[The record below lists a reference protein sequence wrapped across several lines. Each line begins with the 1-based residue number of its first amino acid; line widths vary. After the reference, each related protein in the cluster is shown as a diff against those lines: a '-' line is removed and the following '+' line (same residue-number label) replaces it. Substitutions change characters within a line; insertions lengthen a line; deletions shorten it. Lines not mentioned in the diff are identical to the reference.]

1 MHHGYLLWGCY
12 LRFSIYLQKCHFTV
26 CNNAY
31 SRCFMLH
38 FSTACRAC
46 PLGIGVV
53 GGRSPAFGCP
63 SSCHRP
69 IYVHLLRD
77 HGVTNVSFHYHRI
90 RSWSTVPTAHHQ
102 GGPHGKLLVRQQ
114 QKQATRLLATRTEQ
128 EPWQAGITFALLFE
142 FRELLGQEAPDPSGY
157 GLYPALTPKAEPR

>member
-26 CNNAY
+26 CKNAY
-31 SRCFMLH
+31 SLCFMLR
-38 FSTACRAC
+38 FSTACRAG

-53 GGRSPAFGCP
+53 GGRSLAFGCP

-69 IYVHLLRD
+69 MYVHLLRD

-90 RSWSTVPTAHHQ
+90 RSWSTVPTAHHPRRTSWQ
-102 GGPHGKLLVRQQ
+102 TPRSTTTETGNAAPRHADRTGTVAGRDHVR
-114 QKQATRLLATRTEQ
+114 APLRIPRT
-128 EPWQAGITFALLFE
+128 
-142 FRELLGQEAPDPSGY
+142 
-157 GLYPALTPKAEPR
+157 PRPGSP